1 LSAELSRPLLRL
13 KPGFA
18 RRLKGGHPWAYS
30 NEIDI
35 KPEHRAWPPG
45 IFVRLEGDD
54 GTKFGTFSFNPHS
67 LIAARRFDRNASAA
81 IDEKW
86 LLARLEAA
94 LELRTRLFSAPF
106 YRLVHA
112 EADGLPGCIVDRYAD
127 ALVVQANI
135 AAIERLTEP
144 IVAALRSLLAPRVI
158 VARNDSPVRKLEG
171 LAEDRGFLL
180 GSEASA
186 EVEEGGVAFPVD
198 LLAGQKTG
206 WFFDQRPNR
215 DAVASLAAGG
225 RVLDVFAH
233 TGAFGL
239 RCAANGATRVHLID
253 SSPAALQRAKEA
265 IERNGLS
272 GVTLERADAFAAM
285 ERLGRGGERFDLV
298 ICDPPAFAPTRKD
311 RAPALRAY
319 AKMTRLAAELVS
331 PSGFLFVASC
341 SYHISVADF
350 AASVAFG
357 LNRAGREGRILQSGG
372 AGADHPVHPHLPESA
387 YLKTQLIQLF

>member
-1 LSAELSRPLLRL
+1 MSAELTRPLLRL

-45 IFVRLEGDD
+45 GFVRLEGDD

-67 LIAARRFDRNASAA
+67 LIAARRFDRSPAA
-81 IDEKW
+81 VIDEKW

-94 LELRTRLFSAPF
+94 LALRTRLFATPF

-112 EADGLPGCIVDRYAD
+112 EADGLPGCIVDRYGD
-127 ALVVQANI
+127 ALAVQANI

-144 IVAALRSLLAPRVI
+144 LVAALRSLLAPRVI

-171 LAEDRGFLL
+171 LEEGRGFLW

-186 EVEEGGVAFPVD
+186 EVEEGGLVFPVD
-198 LLAGQKTG
+198 LLTGQKTG

-215 DAVASLAAGG
+215 DAVAKLAAGA

-239 RCAANGATRVHLID
+239 RCAASGAGRVHLID
-253 SSPAALQRAKEA
+253 SSLAALERAEEA
-265 IERNGLS
+265 MKRNGLA
-272 GVTLERADAFAAM
+272 GVSLERADAFEAM
-285 ERLGRGGERFDLV
+285 ERFGRRGERFDIV

-311 RAPALRAY
+311 RGPALRAY
-319 AKMTRLAAELVS
+319 SKMTRLAAELVS
-331 PSGFLFVASC
+331 PGGFLFVASC
-341 SYHISVADF
+341 SYHISGADF
-350 AASVAFG
+350 AAAVATG
-357 LNRAGREGRILQSGG
+357 LNRAEREGRIVQSGG
-372 AGADHPVHPHLPESA
+372 AGPDHPVHPHLPESA
-387 YLKTQLIQLF
+387 YLKTQWIQLF